1 MPFWFPNIWG
11 IIRIRNLLSIIFLI
25 YLSAECESADPQCW
39 GSFRSIGLTRLSL
52 INNFASFAFFRLLC
66 FSTFHRQFAV
76 TDWPEKLLFL
86 FLKFFSNTI
95 KVFLTCSLSFQCHS
109 SPFSLWNDAFPFSRS
124 KNFLCCHFSYF
135 PNISL
140 RIEISQNVFLAFYK
154 AFEDFS
160 LSLWKTF
167 FHFLEI
173 PLFVSSFF
181 LFWKQLIEK

>member
-1 MPFWFPNIWG
+1 MSPQTH
-11 IIRIRNLLSIIFLI
+11 
-25 YLSAECESADPQCW
+25 SAEVHSDPS
-39 GSFRSIGLTRLSL
+39 GSPAFLSL
-52 INNFASFAFFRLLC
+52 IILHASHFFRLLC

-181 LFWKQLIEK
+181 LFWKQLIEKQPLLKISLLFKRTLFQVS